1 MKYDAVIVGSG
12 FGGACAAWRLVRSG
26 LKTLLVERGGWPRRD
41 EGDWSQRE
49 ILIEKR
55 YQSTSPVS
63 VRQYGAREAEPLHPN
78 EVVGGN
84 SVFFGGCFPAPAGN
98 RFRESGRSPTAS
110 WSRTTPR
117 PRTCWPFTG
126 RPAQTLASRRAPLTI
141 RAPRSSSPRL
151 PGASARPPNGSG
163 SNPFPLPMAINFDD
177 PQRPQCI
184 RCSTCDGFPC
194 RIEAKNDM
202 TATALRLGQ
211 EAGLEIVAGLAATH
225 LEVSAGRVE
234 ALHAVAV
241 SGEPGTH
248 RLEGERFYVAAG
260 ALHTPALLLR
270 SRLDSPG
277 ARWIGRCLMRHC
289 NGVVAGVFPFRTN
302 PGNLFHKQLCFTEFY
317 ERFRARHRTAAGVIQ
332 DIYTPSSEVISHFA
346 PFGLKRI
353 AGAFSPFMQNLLC
366 IAEDE
371 PRFENAVR
379 LGGGRDDWGVE
390 VPRVHHEYSAADLE
404 RRDFLA
410 DQARRVLRAAGAWKT
425 RFYEIDTFSHAVGT
439 VRCADSPE
447 NGALDRDCRVW
458 GIGNLHVV
466 DGSCFPASGGVNPSL
481 TIAANALRVAD
492 AVAGGAP

>member
-12 FGGACAAWRLVRSG
+12 FGGACAAWRLVRAG

-41 EGDWSQRE
+41 EGDWNQRQ

-55 YQSTSPVS
+55 YQSASPVS
-63 VRQYGAREAEPLHPN
+63 VRQYGAREAEPLYPN
-78 EVVGGN
+78 EAVGGN
-84 SVFFGGCFPAPAGN
+84 SVFFGGASLRLRETDFEKWPIAYDELEPYYAEAEHLLAVHGQAGADPCEPPRSAPY
-98 RFRESGRSPTAS
+98 
-110 WSRTTPR
+110 PR
-117 PRTCWPFTG
+117 PPVELAP
-126 RPAQTLASRRAPLTI
+126 PARRI
-141 RAPRSSSPRL
+141 RSAAERL
-151 PGASARPPNGSG
+151 GLE
-163 SNPFPLPMAINFDD
+163 PFPLPMAINFDD

-184 RCSTCDGFPC
+184 RCATCDGFPC

-225 LEVSAGRVE
+225 LEVSGARAE
-234 ALHAVAV
+234 ARHAVAV

-248 RLEGERFYVAAG
+248 RLEGERFFVAAG

-277 ARWIGRCLMRHC
+277 GRWIGRCLMRHC

-317 ERFRARHRTAAGVIQ
+317 ERFRARHGTAAGVIQ
-332 DIYTPSSEVISHFA
+332 DFYTPSSEVISHFA
-346 PFGLKRI
+346 PFGFKRI

-379 LGGGRDDWGVE
+379 LGGGRDGWGVE
-390 VPRVHHEYSAADLE
+390 IPRVDHEYSAADLE
-404 RRDFLA
+404 RRAFLA

>member
-12 FGGACAAWRLVRSG
+12 FGGACAAWRLVRAG

-41 EGDWSQRE
+41 ERDWSQRG

-55 YQSTSPVS
+55 YQSASPVS

-84 SVFFGGCFPAPAGN
+84 SVFFGGASLRLRETDFEKWPISYGELEPCYTEAEDLLAVHGQAGADPC
-98 RFRESGRSPTAS
+98 EPPRSTDYP
-110 WSRTTPR
+110 
-117 PRTCWPFTG
+117 
-126 RPAQTLASRRAPLTI
+126 RAPVELAPPARRI
-141 RAPRSSSPRL
+141 RSAAERL
-151 PGASARPPNGSG
+151 GLK
-163 SNPFPLPMAINFDD
+163 PFPLPMAINFDD
-177 PQRPQCI
+177 PERPQCI

-225 LEVSAGRVE
+225 LEVSGDRAE

-241 SGEPGTH
+241 AGEPGTR
-248 RLEGERFYVAAG
+248 RLEGERFFLAAG

-317 ERFRARHRTAAGVIQ
+317 ERFRARHGTAAGVIQ
-332 DIYTPSSEVISHFA
+332 DIYTPSGEVISHFA

-379 LGGGRDDWGVE
+379 LSSGRDDWGVE
-390 VPRVHHEYSAADLE
+390 VPRVDHEYSAADLE

-439 VRCADSPE
+439 VRCAGSPE
-447 NGALDRDCRVW
+447 QGALDRDCRVW

-492 AVAGGAP
+492 AVAGGAA

>member
-12 FGGACAAWRLVRSG
+12 FGGACAAYRLVRAG
-26 LKTLLVERGGWPRRD
+26 LKTLLVERGGWPHRD
-41 EGDWSQRE
+41 GGDWNQRQ

-55 YQSTSPVS
+55 YRSGSPVS
-63 VRQYGAREAEPLHPN
+63 VRQFGAREGEPLYPN

-84 SVFFGGCFPAPAGN
+84 SVFFGGASLRLRETDFEKWPIAYDELEPYYAEAENLLAVHGEAGTDPCEPRRSTPYPRAPAELAPPA
-98 RFRESGRSPTAS
+98 RRIRSAAEHLGL
-110 WSRTTPR
+110 R
-117 PRTCWPFTG
+117 
-126 RPAQTLASRRAPLTI
+126 
-141 RAPRSSSPRL
+141 
-151 PGASARPPNGSG
+151 
-163 SNPFPLPMAINFDD
+163 PFPLPMAINFDD
-177 PQRPQCI
+177 PDRPLCV

-225 LEVSAGRVE
+225 LAVSGGRVE

-241 SGEPGTH
+241 TGEPKTLV
-248 RLEGERFYVAAG
+248 LEGEHFFIAAG
-260 ALHTPALLLR
+260 ALQTPALLLR

-277 ARWIGRCLMRHC
+277 VRWIGRCLMRHC
-289 NGVVAGVFPFRTN
+289 NAVVAGVFPFRTN

-317 ERFRARHRTAAGVIQ
+317 ERFRARHGTAAGVIQ

-353 AGAFSPFMQNLLC
+353 AGAFGPFMQNLLC

-371 PRFENAVR
+371 PRFDNAVNLDNR
-379 LGGGRDDWGVE
+379 RDSWGVE
-390 VPRVHHEYSAADLE
+390 IPRVDHEYSEADLD

-410 DQARRVLRAAGAWKT
+410 AQARRVLRAAGAWKT
-425 RFYEIDTFSHAVGT
+425 RMYEIDTFSHAVGT

-447 NGALDRDCRVW
+447 RGALDRDCRVW
-458 GIGNLHVV
+458 GIENLHVV

-492 AVAGGAP
+492 AAAGGAA